1 MFSYSSDKIRNVI
14 LLGQSGFGKSYLKEA
29 MSFTAHL
36 DSALVVPKEQAASTG
51 LELFSI
57 PWQDHKYN
65 FIDTPGSSDFYA
77 EIKSAFTA
85 VDSAVIVVDAT
96 SELQLGTHKAIE
108 ATDEQSVPRFI
119 FMNKIDDSEANF
131 ADLLAQLRE
140 QYGKR
145 IVPFHLPMHNPT
157 FTGYINI
164 AKMTASEFDA
174 KAQACHD
181 TVIPEVY
188 LSEVEPLR
196 EMLLE
201 SVAETDEV
209 LLDLFLSGEQL
220 SDEQVQSGLRAGVL
234 DGSLIPVLCGS
245 TLHNIGVRTL
255 LNMIWDYLP
264 APTDARISPDQ
275 NLPFSGF
282 VFKTV
287 VDRFI
292 GKISLLQV
300 RSGSLTAETVVTN
313 ISKGQSDKIGKF
325 YTYNRNEL
333 IEQTTAY
340 AGDIIVLV
348 KAATFSTNDTIS
360 TDAKWPAYEAI
371 KFPTSQ
377 LFVAI
382 QPEKQNDDE
391 KLSQALQKLQ
401 EEDPSITIE
410 RNLETHQLVVGL
422 QGELHFEAL
431 SQKLKEKFGV
441 SIITEALKVAYRETI
456 TATVEVQGKHKK
468 QSGGHGQYGDVKI
481 RFSPIDTEF
490 EFSEEIVGGSVPKNY
505 IPAVEKGLRESLT
518 KGVLAGFPVTNLKA
532 VLFDGSYHDVDS
544 SEMAFK
550 TAAHL
555 AFKDGLTKANPVL
568 LEPIMDLTIFV
579 PEQFTGDII
588 GDVTRKRGRVLG
600 MDVHKRG
607 KQKITAQIPF
617 AELVQYAIELK
628 AMTQGQG
635 FFEMQFNHYAQVPQA
650 LSSKIIA
657 SATQA

>member
-36 DSALVVPKEQAASTG
+36 DSAFVTPKEQTTSTS

-57 PWQDHKYN
+57 PWDTHKYN
-65 FIDTPGSSDFYA
+65 FIDTPGASDFYG
-77 EIKSAFTA
+77 EIKSAFQA

-108 ATDEQSVPRFI
+108 ATDEQGLPRFI
-119 FMNKIDDSEANF
+119 FMNKIDDTQANF
-131 ADLLAQLRE
+131 TALLEQLRQ

-145 IVPFHLPMHNPT
+145 IVPFHLPMQSPS
-157 FTGYINI
+157 FSGYVNI
-164 AKMTASEFDA
+164 AKMTASEFDPN
-174 KAQACHD
+174 AQACHD
-181 TVIPEVY
+181 IAIPETY
-188 LSEVEPLR
+188 LAAVEPLR

-209 LLDLFLSGEQL
+209 LLDRFLGGETL
-220 SDEQVQSGLRAGVL
+220 TDEEVQAGLRAGVL

-264 APTDARISPDQ
+264 APTDTNYSTNPSDS
-275 NLPFSGF
+275 FSGF
-282 VFKTV
+282 VFKTI
-287 VDRFI
+287 VDRFV
-292 GKISLLQV
+292 GKISFLHV
-300 RSGSLTAETVVTN
+300 RSGVLKTDTTVTN
-313 ISKGQSDKIGKF
+313 ISKGESDKIGKL

-333 IEQTTAY
+333 IEQATAA
-340 AGDIIVLV
+340 AGDIVVLV
-348 KAATFSTNDTIS
+348 KAATLNTNDTIS
-360 TDAKWPAYEAI
+360 TDSNYPAYPAI
-371 KFPTSQ
+371 KFPTAQ

-401 EEDPSITIE
+401 EEDPTITLE

-431 SQKLKEKFGV
+431 TQKLKEKFGV
-441 SIITEALKVAYRETI
+441 SILTEPLKVAYREAI
-456 TATVEVQGKHKK
+456 TKTVEVQGKHKK

-481 RFSPIDTEF
+481 RFSPIETEF
-490 EFSEEIVGGSVPKNY
+490 EFAEEIVGGSVPKNY
-505 IPAVEKGLRESLT
+505 IPAVEKGLREALV

-568 LEPIMDLTIFV
+568 LEPVMDLTIFV

-650 LSSKIIA
+650 LSTKIIA
-657 SATQA
+657 AIK